1 MRFVGE
7 MIKFAEID
15 IQRNTLYAKAK
26 VYGLNNEKA
35 RWIIGFLLEAGV
47 LEEPQYLHLRAT
59 HLGKCFIKSL
69 PLAEE
74 GIYEVKKEMHDTT
87 TSFKKNVDTE
97 IFEQLH
103 SCLLY
108 TSRCV

>member
-1 MRFVGE
+1 MDFIRILHAHMRFVGE

-47 LEEPQYLHLRAT
+47 LEEPQYL
-59 HLGKCFIKSL
+59 
-69 PLAEE
+69 
-74 GIYEVKKEMHDTT
+74 
-87 TSFKKNVDTE
+87 
-97 IFEQLH
+97 QLLSISSAFPFH
-103 SCLLY
+103 S
-108 TSRCV
+108 RNRDRP